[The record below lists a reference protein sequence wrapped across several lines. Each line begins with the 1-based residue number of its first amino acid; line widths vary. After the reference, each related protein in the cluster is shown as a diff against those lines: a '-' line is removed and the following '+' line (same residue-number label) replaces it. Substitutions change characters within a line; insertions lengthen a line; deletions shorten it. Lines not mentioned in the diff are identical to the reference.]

1 MISADDYG
9 MSSDINKGIETLSM
23 IDRLDGFSVM
33 VYGDYSKKTISYIK
47 SMHDTKVGLHIDL
60 NYFVDLGIKNIIL
73 LGLYSKVNKDIKLKM
88 KAEVIK
94 QFDLFKKNFGF
105 WPDYVDGHQHCQ
117 MFKPVIE
124 EIIKYK
130 NDNVLEFWIRDSS
143 IIDANI
149 KALVINLLSYKK
161 WKIETENNKIKTKK
175 IFGIYN
181 FNNRY
186 EFPKKLS
193 AYNNGNKS
201 NLNFMT
207 HPSIGIKDGT
217 FRLKE
222 FKILRNG

>member
-9 MSSDINKGIETLSM
+9 MSSDINKGIETLSK

-33 VYGDYSKKTISYIK
+33 IHGDYNKKMINYIK
-47 SMHDTKVGLHIDL
+47 STHNTKVGLHIDL
-60 NYFVDLGIKNIIL
+60 NYFVDLGVKNIIL
-73 LGLYSKVNKDIKLKM
+73 LCLSSKINKDIKLKI
-88 KAEVIK
+88 KAEVNK

-130 NDNVLEFWIRDSS
+130 NDNVLDFWIRDSS
-143 IIDANI
+143 IIEANI
-149 KALVINLLSYKK
+149 KALIINFLSYKK
-161 WKIETENNKIKTKK
+161 WKIETEKNKIQTKK
-175 IFGIYN
+175 ISGIYN

-186 EFPKKLS
+186 EFLKKLS

-222 FKILRNG
+222 FKILRSG